1 MGSPASFIDI
11 PPPSRLESAKR
22 DHLETINNAIRKIK
36 EVVVATQGGNS
47 TRVGERES
55 STLDIKRTPLG
66 LHNPLE
72 SDPHNYSRVGA
83 RRINSRRA

>member
-11 PPPSRLESAKR
+11 PPPCRLESAKR

-47 TRVGERES
+47 TVGERES

-66 LHNPLE
+66 LHNPLV